1 MDRAVSDPAA
11 ALAIDRAAATPLHR
25 QVADAV
31 RRHIAERGY
40 APGAA
45 LPSETELATALGVS
59 RQTVRQAL
67 GQLASEG
74 LLERVVGRGTFVA
87 RPHRARSGVVVCV
100 VTRLRDE
107 LIAHIVDGAER
118 AGRAAGLRLEVA
130 NALGDPDL
138 ERRSAESAIASA
150 DGVLMFATGTPAAA
164 ETARRMERAALPYV
178 LVDRAIDGVA
188 ADLVTADNAAGG
200 ALAARHL
207 LALGHRRL
215 VVVRRADDAVS
226 TVVEREAGFRAVLRD
241 GGLPDEA
248 APVIFAPSRIITAW
262 DYLQLPSRADHPDVL
277 ALAAALDRLR
287 PTAAFAIN
295 DVIGMQTVL
304 AAQRLGWTVP
314 GDLSV
319 VGFGDDSH
327 ARLCVPALTTIHQD
341 AYGLGRQA
349 MELLVA
355 RLADPARPPT
365 TIRLPVSF
373 VAYASTGA
381 AALGEAR

>member
-1 MDRAVSDPAA
+1 MHRGTSDLSAV
-11 ALAIDRAAATPLHR
+11 LTIDRDAATPLHR
-25 QVADAV
+25 QVADAL
-31 RRHIAERGY
+31 RRHIAAPEY

-87 RPHRARSGVVVCV
+87 TPHRARTGVVVCI

-107 LIAHIVDGAER
+107 LIANIVDGAER

-138 ERRSAESAIASA
+138 ERRSAESALTSA
-150 DGVLMFATGTPAAA
+150 DGVLMFATGGPAAA
-164 ETARRMERAALPYV
+164 DTVRALKRAALPYV
-178 LVDRAIDGVA
+178 LVDRAIAGVA
-188 ADLVTADNAAGG
+188 ADLVTADNVAGG
-200 ALAARHL
+200 ELAAQHL
-207 LALGHRRL
+207 LALGHRR
-215 VVVRRADDAVS
+215 VVIVRRADDTVS
-226 TVVEREAGFRAVLRD
+226 TVLEREAGFRAALRAA
-241 GGLPDEA
+241 GLPDEA
-248 APVIFAPSRIITAW
+248 SPVIFAPSRIITAW

-277 ALAAALDRLR
+277 ALAAALERLR

-295 DVIGMQTVL
+295 DVIGVQTVL
-304 AAQRLGWTVP
+304 AAHRLGWQAP

-319 VGFGDDSH
+319 IGFGDDSH
-327 ARLCVPALTTIHQD
+327 ARTCVPPLTTIHQD
-341 AYGLGRQA
+341 AFELGRQA

-365 TIRLPVSF
+365 TIRLPVYL
-373 VAYASTGA
+373 VAYGSTGEMPST
-381 AALGEAR
+381 GR

>member
-1 MDRAVSDPAA
+1 MHRGTSDLSV
-11 ALAIDRAAATPLHR
+11 ALTIDRDAATPLHR
-25 QVADAV
+25 QVADAL
-31 RRHIAERGY
+31 RRHIAGPGY

-87 RPHRARSGVVVCV
+87 TPHRARTGVVVCI

-107 LIAHIVDGAER
+107 LIANIVDGAER

-138 ERRSAESAIASA
+138 ERRSAESATASA
-150 DGVLMFATGTPAAA
+150 DGVLMFATGAAA
-164 ETARRMERAALPYV
+164 ETARQLERAALPYV
-178 LVDRAIDGVA
+178 LVDRAIVGVA

-200 ALAARHL
+200 ELAARHL
-207 LALGHRRL
+207 LTLGHRRF
-215 VVVRRADDAVS
+215 VIVRRADDTVS
-226 TVVEREAGFRAVLRD
+226 TVVEREAGFRAALHAA
-241 GGLPDEA
+241 GLPDEA

-262 DYLQLPSRADHPDVL
+262 DYLRLPTRADHPDVL

-295 DVIGMQTVL
+295 DVIGVQTVL
-304 AAQRLGWTVP
+304 AAQRLDWRVP

-327 ARLCVPALTTIHQD
+327 ARTCVPPLTTIHQD
-341 AYGLGRQA
+341 AFEIGRQA

-365 TIRLPVSF
+365 TRRLPVYF
-373 VAYASTGA
+373 VGYASTAEAPQGA
-381 AALGEAR
+381 